1 MKNDTIGNPKNPPG
15 RPRSLEV
22 RKSALDSAFALFEEK
37 GLPGVTMEA
46 VASRAK
52 IGKPTLYRYWPNA
65 HALVMAAVLE
75 QTKRDQP
82 TPLKLNANLP
92 FTDALRESL
101 MRFVAMFATDKG
113 RQMAA
118 MLAGM
123 EMDSELAKAF
133 RSQILLKSREEGLAI
148 LGEAR
153 SRGQLPDKP
162 IEPLADMLYGA
173 IFYRLLIG
181 HSGIDTNLVEDL
193 IRFVPQVD

>member
-1 MKNDTIGNPKNPPG
+1 MKDGNVSKLKNPRG
-15 RPRSLEV
+15 RPRSVEA
-22 RKSALDSAFALFEEK
+22 RKSALDSAFALFEER
-37 GLPGVTMEA
+37 GFPGVTMDA

-75 QTKRDQP
+75 RTKRDEP
-82 TPLKLNANLP
+82 SSASPNASLP
-92 FTDALRESL
+92 FIEAMRGSL
-101 MRFVAMFATDKG
+101 ARFVAMFATDKG
-113 RQMAA
+113 RQMAS

-148 LGEAR
+148 LQDAR
-153 SRGQLPDKP
+153 SKGQLPDKP

-181 HSGIDTNLVEDL
+181 HRGLGTDFVEDL
-193 IRFVPQVD
+193 IQLVPQLD